1 MREGDILKGEE
12 IEFAL
17 SPKDPK
23 DLTKSFA
30 IDLLNQLETDKVK
43 QICGG
48 DLVLPEKKAKEKH
61 AYFLMNGSKVY
72 ADEISR
78 PEGGKYRIFEIAT
91 PEVNNAS
98 DIVRYD
104 KASEKIAR
112 LITQVLDANRGV
124 HVDCYK
130 TSIAKDITGENYTT
144 RGAHESYRVRKD
156 FKEKIH
162 LLIPFLVLR
171 QLLCGSGGYY
181 HHLPVIS
188 PRQFFIE
195 HTLSEVSVPVP
206 MVCLRSESLSV
217 HENYFRLQILNG
229 DPTRSQVSTFLRF
242 ALTSLI
248 IECIEKGFIRA
259 VPELE
264 DPIHAGRLLSERWE
278 NQPPI
283 RLRNGKLIGAVDYL
297 QEFYLK
303 PIERLAKEIGWNEE
317 KETAKKIFEEVLV
330 HLDKNSLESLSRKI
344 EWVIK
349 LDLFEWNFEKYFDF
363 DSDIAFPKETANN
376 TYCAVT
382 DSLFEEL
389 EEQLDM
395 ARFIS
400 QQEIDEA
407 LLTPPITSRGRA
419 RTEIVKSFNGDVDEI
434 NWDFVVIKG
443 EKFKLREDIPWDSDT
458 ISNTIREIKWR
469 TFKK

>member
-1 MREGDILKGEE
+1 MREDDILKGEE

-43 QICGG
+43 RICGG
-48 DLVLPEKKAKEKH
+48 NLVLPEKKAKEKH

-91 PEVNNAS
+91 PEVNHS
-98 DIVRYD
+98 LDIVRYD
-104 KASEKIAR
+104 KASEKIVR
-112 LITQVLDANRGV
+112 LVTQVLNANRGV

-156 FKEKIH
+156 FKEKTH

-181 HHLPVIS
+181 HHRPVIS

-195 HTLSEVSVPVP
+195 HTISEVSVPVP

-217 HENYFRLQILNG
+217 HENYFRLQVLNG
-229 DPTRSQVSTFLRF
+229 DPTRSQISTFLRF

-248 IECIEKGFIRA
+248 IECIEKGGIRA

-264 DPIHAGRLLSERWE
+264 DPIHTARLLSERWE
-278 NQPPI
+278 THPPI
-283 RLRNGKLIGAVDYL
+283 RLQNGKLIGAVEYL

-317 KETAKKIFEEVLV
+317 KEAAKKIFEEVLV
-330 HLDKNSLESLSRKI
+330 HLDKNSLERISRQI

-349 LDLFEWNFEKYFDF
+349 LDLFEWNFQKYFDF

-407 LLTPPITSRGRA
+407 LVTPPITSRGRA
-419 RTEIVKSFNGDVDEI
+419 RTEIVKNFNGDVDEI

-443 EKFKLREDIPWDSDT
+443 EKFKLREDIPWDSET
-458 ISNTIREIKWR
+458 IANTIREIKMR

>member
-1 MREGDILKGEE
+1 MREDDILKGEE

-43 QICGG
+43 RICGG

-91 PEVNNAS
+91 PEVNNS
-98 DIVRYD
+98 LDIVRYD
-104 KASEKIAR
+104 KASEKIGR
-112 LITQVLDANRGV
+112 LVAQVLNANRGINV
-124 HVDCYK
+124 ECYK
-130 TSIAKDITGENYTT
+130 TSIAKDISGESYTT

-162 LLIPFLVLR
+162 LFIPFLVLR
-171 QLLCGSGGYY
+171 QLLCSSGGYY
-181 HHLPVIS
+181 HHRPVIS

-195 HTLSEVSVPVP
+195 HTISEVSVPVP

-217 HENYFRLQILNG
+217 HENYFRLQVLNG
-229 DPTRSQVSTFLRF
+229 DPTRSQISTFLRF

-248 IECIEKGFIRA
+248 IECIEKGLIRS
-259 VPELE
+259 VPEIE
-264 DPIHAGRLLSERWE
+264 DPIHTARLLSERWE
-278 NQPPI
+278 TQPPI
-283 RLRNGKLIGAVDYL
+283 PLQNGKRISAVDYL
-297 QEFYLK
+297 REFYFK
-303 PIERLAKEIGWNEE
+303 PIERLAKEIGWDEE
-317 KETAKKIFEEVLV
+317 KEAAKQMFEEVLV

-344 EWVIK
+344 EWIIK
-349 LDLFEWNFEKYFDF
+349 LDLFEWNFQKYFDF

-382 DSLFEEL
+382 DSLFDEL

-395 ARFIS
+395 ARLIS
-400 QQEIDEA
+400 PQEIEEA
-407 LLTPPITSRGRA
+407 LVTPPLASRGRA
-419 RTEIVKSFNGDVDEI
+419 RAEIVKNFNGDVDEI
-434 NWDFVVIKG
+434 NWDFVVIRG

-458 ISNTIREIKWR
+458 ISNTIREIKMR